1 MEVPRVKRILAEGR
15 PGGQI
20 SRIRDSLNDL
30 TGFLLQLGDGVQQE
44 RVLRT
49 RSS

>member
-1 MEVPRVKRILAEGR
+1 MEIPMVDGILAEGR

-30 TGFLLQLGDGVQQE
+30 TGFLLQLGDVGPA
-44 RVLRT
+44 RT
-49 RSS
+49 GAKDKI